1 MSIGPGEEAGV
12 GIPPLQGYRCLAPS
26 SKPEHKEALL
36 HESENVNSSVVSDS
50 LQLHG
55 L

>member
-1 MSIGPGEEAGV
+1 M
-12 GIPPLQGYRCLAPS
+12 GIPHHRVIGVILPQGTNQNTS
-26 SKPEHKEALL
+26 GTTEKEALL